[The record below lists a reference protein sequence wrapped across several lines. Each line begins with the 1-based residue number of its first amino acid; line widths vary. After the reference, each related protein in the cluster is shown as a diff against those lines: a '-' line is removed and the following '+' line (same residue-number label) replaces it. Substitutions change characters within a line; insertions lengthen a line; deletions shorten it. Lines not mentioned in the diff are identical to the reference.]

1 MAHLIETIA
10 AILGTLLVLGGGGSV
25 VSPSGDGKSAGC
37 VVALVGIALI
47 VLALGFDSQWTFSHF
62 LYG

>member
-10 AILGTLLVLGGGGSV
+10 AIVGTFMVLGGGGTAAGSDAK
-25 VSPSGDGKSAGC
+25 PAGC
-37 VVALVGIALI
+37 IVALIGIALI
-47 VLALGFDSQWTFSHF
+47 ILALGFDSQWTFSHF